1 MAELSSTLTWLDG
14 AVIAAYGA
22 GMLGVGLYFS
32 RRSKTSEDYMLG
44 GRKMKPWMV
53 GLSLFA
59 TLISTISYLAGPGE
73 VIRYGPTFYG
83 GYAAYPLFFFFA
95 GWFLIPWIM
104 KQKATSAYE
113 MLEKDLGSRVRVLAM
128 GYFLTLRLLWM
139 SLILYTS
146 SYKIMVPLMGWPEE
160 YGIWICGLMGVV
172 TVCYTSMGGL
182 QAVVTAGVIQT
193 CILLGGAV
201 LTLVLV
207 TTDLGGV
214 SGWWPREW
222 MSNWESFQIWPG
234 PGGDASRTLIGASIS
249 IFFWYM
255 CTTGSDQIA
264 IQQYLSTR
272 DAPAA
277 RRALLVSL
285 ITDGGLTVIL
295 ALLGLA
301 LLGFYRAHPEALPR
315 GETQVTQ
322 GETANRA
329 AGDIPP
335 NEAGWSAVTEER
347 LDARINQKADQ
358 LFPHYILIGLPSGV
372 SGLVL
377 AAMLAAAMSS
387 LASGITS
394 ASAVL
399 TRDLAGRTGW
409 WKNDAGGEVR
419 AARWFSA
426 GVGGVILLLSSG
438 IGFVSGNL
446 LEITYKT
453 ANLLVGPLFVPFFLV
468 LFIRRATGRGALA
481 GMIAAALTAVLLAYW
496 REIGQALERLSPDWN
511 ILGESN
517 PSFLWIIPGSF
528 AAGVL
533 VSLAVSFLFRPGM
546 KETH

>member
-1 MAELSSTLTWLDG
+1 
-14 AVIAAYGA
+14 
-22 GMLGVGLYFS
+22 
-32 RRSKTSEDYMLG
+32 
-44 GRKMKPWMV
+44 
-53 GLSLFA
+53 
-59 TLISTISYLAGPGE
+59 
-73 VIRYGPTFYG
+73 
-83 GYAAYPLFFFFA
+83 
-95 GWFLIPWIM
+95 
-104 KQKATSAYE
+104 
-113 MLEKDLGSRVRVLAM
+113 
-128 GYFLTLRLLWM
+128 
-139 SLILYTS
+139 
-146 SYKIMVPLMGWPEE
+146 
-160 YGIWICGLMGVV
+160 
-172 TVCYTSMGGL
+172 
-182 QAVVTAGVIQT
+182 
-193 CILLGGAV
+193 
-201 LTLVLV
+201 
-207 TTDLGGV
+207 
-214 SGWWPREW
+214 

-285 ITDGGLTVIL
+285 ITAGGLTVIL

-315 GETQVTQ
+315 GETPGTP

-546 KETH
+546 KETQ